1 MITTSVP
8 KDKAQR
14 MARIFAEA
22 EERYRRELMGEEERL
37 ELRDR
42 IARLKRRNAER
53 AVETVEAHHS
63 GLDRL
68 VGE

>member
-1 MITTSVP
+1 MATTSVP

-14 MARIFAEA
+14 MTRILAEA
-22 EERYRRELMGEEERL
+22 EERYRREFLDDDERL

-42 IARLKRRNAER
+42 IARLKRRNAET
-53 AVETVEAHHS
+53 AAETVEAHHA

-68 VGE
+68 GE